1 MPRNNE
7 LKKILL
13 IGSGPIVIGQG
24 CEFDYSGVQAC
35 KALREEGY
43 QVVLVNSNPATIM
56 TDPEFADRT
65 YIEPIT
71 AEVIEAIMERE
82 KPDAILP
89 TLGGQTALNA
99 AMELNRNGALARHG
113 VKLIG
118 ANAQAI
124 AKGEDRQLFK
134 EAMLRIGLEVP
145 RSGIARSLADI
156 DRIVDEIG
164 TFPLIIRPAFTLGG
178 TGGGIAYNRE
188 ELDVIAARGLDLS
201 PVHEVLIEESLLGWK
216 EFEMEV
222 MRDRADNCVVVCS
235 IENFDPMGVH
245 TGDSI
250 TVAPAQTLTDKEYQM
265 MRDAAF
271 AVIREIGVE
280 TGGSNIQ
287 FAVNP
292 ENGRMAVIEMNPRV
306 SRSSAL
312 ASKAT
317 GFPIAKIAAKL
328 AVGYTLDEIKNDIT
342 RETPACFEPTIDYC
356 VVKVPRFTF
365 EKFPQADATLTTR
378 MKSVG
383 EAMAIGRTFKEALQ
397 KALRS
402 LEIKRFGLCGDGA
415 DRFLDLE
422 ALRLKLSTPNAER
435 VFYLAQAFQDGISID
450 EVFELTKIDRWFLQN
465 VQQIVAEAQ
474 QLGNT
479 DLQSVRPAELHC
491 TESATAD
498 RAHTAGNMPAG
509 RTGRSPLFHAFDEHA
524 EINHTRRNLPHWEQE
539 GATYFVT
546 FRLADAVPAELAR
559 QWRKELETWRKF
571 NPQPWDAKTSYEY
584 RKRFFESREQWL
596 DQGHGGCVLRNA
608 GAAEIVAE
616 GLRHFDGERYH
627 LDAFVVM
634 PNHVHTIVQPRPGY
648 SLKDILRSW
657 KSYTSRAINKS
668 LERTGSLW
676 MEESFDRIVR
686 DWDALASYR
695 DYIARNPE
703 KAGLHEGEFVLSQ
716 TERLRQKWNTDLKS
730 VRPAE
735 LHSAESATADRAHTA
750 GDMPAGRT
758 GRSPVLRAKKLGFS
772 DQQLAF
778 AMATT
783 ENGVRAQRKSAG
795 ILPTYRLVD
804 TCAAEF
810 EAYTPYY
817 YSTYGDEN
825 ERRESGKR
833 KIMILGGG
841 PNRIGQGIEFDY
853 CCVHAAFALRELGF
867 ETIMVNSNPETV
879 STDYDTSDKLYFEP
893 LTLEDVL
900 NIYDQEKPEGVFV
913 QFGGQTPLNLAD
925 GLKSAGVPILGT
937 QPESIETAEDR
948 QLFAAMLDKLGL
960 RQTPNGS
967 ATSAEEAVAIAN
979 KIGYPVLVRPSFVL
993 GGRGMELVY
1002 NETDLRRYVSAALE
1016 SERNTDLQSVRPAE
1030 LDSAEPET
1038 AYRMSAGHPGNMP
1051 VFRNVPRPILIDR
1064 FLEDAIEVDV
1074 DCISDGETTV
1084 IGAIME
1090 HIEEAGIHSGD
1101 SACVIPTFS
1110 LTQKVLDEISAAT
1123 KAMARELNVRGLM
1136 NVQFAVKGE
1145 DVYVLEVN
1153 PRASRTVPFVSKAIG
1168 VPLAKLAAKVMAGKF
1183 LRELGF
1189 AKEIVPKHFSVK
1201 EAVFPFLR
1209 YEGVD
1214 ISLGPEMKS
1223 TGEVMGMDVDLGLAY
1238 AKSQMAAPPPLP
1250 TGGNVFVSVKDSDKQ
1265 AVVPV
1270 VREFV
1275 KLGFGI
1281 IATAGTFEVLAAAR
1295 IPVTKVFKL
1304 REGRPNVLDRVK
1316 NGDINFI
1323 INTPSGKIPREDEVR
1338 IRNASLAQRI
1348 PIMTTLRAA
1357 LASANGIRSLQK
1369 RKVRVR
1375 SLQEYH
1381 AEK

>member
-7 LKKILL
+7 LNKILL

-43 QVVLVNSNPATIM
+43 EVVLVNSNPATIM

-65 YIEPIT
+65 YVEPIT
-71 AEVIEAIMERE
+71 PEVIEAIMERE

-89 TLGGQTALNA
+89 TMGGQTALNA

-145 RSGIARSLADI
+145 RSGVARSLADL
-156 DRIVDEIG
+156 DRIVAEIG

-201 PVHEVLIEESLLGWK
+201 PVHEVLIEESLVGWK

-222 MRDRADNCVVVCS
+222 MRDRMDNCVVVCS

-250 TVAPAQTLTDKEYQM
+250 TVAPTQTLTDKEYQM

-287 FAVNP
+287 FAVHP
-292 ENGRMAVIEMNPRV
+292 DNGRMVVIEMNPRV

-328 AVGYTLDEIKNDIT
+328 AVGYALDEIKNDIT

-402 LEIKRFGLCGDGA
+402 LEIKRFGLLGDGV
-415 DRFLDLE
+415 DKDIDLE
-422 ALRLKLSTPNAER
+422 ALRLKLAIPNAER
-435 VFYLAQAFQDGISID
+435 IFYIAQAFQKGASVD
-450 EVFELTKIDRWFLQN
+450 EIYELTKIDRWFLRN
-465 VQQIVAEAQ
+465 VAQIVEETRC
-474 QLGNT
+474 LKT
-479 DLQSVRPAELHC
+479 KDLLH
-491 TESATAD
+491 
-498 RAHTAGNMPAG
+498 
-509 RTGRSPLFHAFDEHA
+509 
-524 EINHTRRNLPHWEQE
+524 
-539 GATYFVT
+539 
-546 FRLADAVPAELAR
+546 
-559 QWRKELETWRKF
+559 
-571 NPQPWDAKTSYEY
+571 
-584 RKRFFESREQWL
+584 
-596 DQGHGGCVLRNA
+596 
-608 GAAEIVAE
+608 
-616 GLRHFDGERYH
+616 
-627 LDAFVVM
+627 
-634 PNHVHTIVQPRPGY
+634 
-648 SLKDILRSW
+648 
-657 KSYTSRAINKS
+657 
-668 LERTGSLW
+668 
-676 MEESFDRIVR
+676 
-686 DWDALASYR
+686 
-695 DYIARNPE
+695 
-703 KAGLHEGEFVLSQ
+703 
-716 TERLRQKWNTDLKS
+716 
-730 VRPAE
+730 
-735 LHSAESATADRAHTA
+735 
-750 GDMPAGRT
+750 
-758 GRSPVLRAKKLGFS
+758 AKKLGFS
-772 DQQLAF
+772 DQQLAV
-778 AMATT
+778 ANGTT
-783 ENGVRAQRKSAG
+783 EAEIREKRKSLTT
-795 ILPTYRLVD
+795 LPTYRLVD

-825 ERRESGKR
+825 ERRDSAKR

-913 QFGGQTPLNLAD
+913 QFGGQTPLNLAS
-925 GLKSAGVPILGT
+925 GLKAAGVPILGT

-967 ATSAEEAVAIAN
+967 AISTEEAIAIA
-979 KIGYPVLVRPSFVL
+979 KEVGYPVLVRPSFVL
-993 GGRGMELVY
+993 GGRAMELVY
-1002 NETDLRRYVSAALE
+1002 NEGDLRRYMASAIE
-1016 SERNTDLQSVRPAE
+1016 VTPDRP
-1030 LDSAEPET
+1030 
-1038 AYRMSAGHPGNMP
+1038 
-1051 VFRNVPRPILIDR
+1051 VLIDR

-1110 LTQKVLDEISAAT
+1110 LSQNVLDEISAAT
-1123 KAMARELNVRGLM
+1123 KSMARELNVRGLM
-1136 NVQFAVKGE
+1136 NVQFAVKGD

-1168 VPLAKLAAKVMAGKF
+1168 APLAKLAAKVMTGKS

-1189 AKEIVPKHFSVK
+1189 TKEIMPKHFSVK

-1209 YEGVD
+1209 YEGLD

-1223 TGEVMGMDVDLGLAY
+1223 TGEVMGMDIDLGLAY

-1250 TGGNVFVSVKDSDKQ
+1250 KTGKVFVSVKDADKE
-1265 AVVPV
+1265 AVIPV
-1270 VREFV
+1270 AREFV
-1275 KLGFGI
+1275 KLGFEI
-1281 IATAGTFEVLAAAR
+1281 ISTSGTAEALARAK
-1295 IPVTKVFKL
+1295 IKVTKVFKIH
-1304 REGRPNVLDRVK
+1304 EGRPNVLDRIK

-1323 INTPSGKIPREDEVR
+1323 INTPSGKIPREHEVV
-1338 IRNASLAQRI
+1338 IRNAALAAKI
-1348 PIMTTLRAA
+1348 PIMTTVRAA
-1357 LASANGIRSLQK
+1357 LAGANGIRSLQK

-1375 SLQEYH
+1375 SLQEYNSSVIPSR
-1381 AEK
+1381 ARDLAKTR

>member
-7 LKKILL
+7 LTKILL

-43 QVVLVNSNPATIM
+43 EVVLVNSNPATIM

-65 YIEPIT
+65 YVEPIT
-71 AEVIEAIMERE
+71 PEVIEAIMERE

-89 TLGGQTALNA
+89 TVGGQTALNA

-145 RSGIARSLADI
+145 RSGVARSLADL
-156 DRIVDEIG
+156 DRIVAEIG

-178 TGGGIAYNRE
+178 AGGGIAYNRE
-188 ELDVIAARGLDLS
+188 ELDVIAAYGLDLS
-201 PVHEVLIEESLLGWK
+201 PVHEVLIEESLVGWK

-222 MRDRADNCVVVCS
+222 MRDRMDNCVVVCS

-250 TVAPAQTLTDKEYQM
+250 TVAPVQTLTDKEYQM

-287 FAVNP
+287 FAVHP
-292 ENGRMAVIEMNPRV
+292 DTGRMVVIEMNPRV

-328 AVGYTLDEIKNDIT
+328 AVGYALDEIKNDIT

-402 LEIKRFGLCGDGA
+402 LEIKRFGLCGDGG
-415 DRFLDLE
+415 DKDVDLE
-422 ALRLKLSTPNAER
+422 TLRLKLAIPNAER
-435 VFYLAQAFQDGISID
+435 IFYIAQAFQKGVSVD
-450 EVFELTKIDRWFLQN
+450 EVFDLTKIDKWFLRN
-465 VQQIVAEAQ
+465 IADLVAE
-474 QLGNT
+474 
-479 DLQSVRPAELHC
+479 
-491 TESATAD
+491 
-498 RAHTAGNMPAG
+498 
-509 RTGRSPLFHAFDEHA
+509 TGCL
-524 EINHTRRNLPHWEQE
+524 
-539 GATYFVT
+539 
-546 FRLADAVPAELAR
+546 
-559 QWRKELETWRKF
+559 
-571 NPQPWDAKTSYEY
+571 KTKIFS
-584 RKRFFESREQWL
+584 
-596 DQGHGGCVLRNA
+596 
-608 GAAEIVAE
+608 
-616 GLRHFDGERYH
+616 
-627 LDAFVVM
+627 
-634 PNHVHTIVQPRPGY
+634 
-648 SLKDILRSW
+648 
-657 KSYTSRAINKS
+657 
-668 LERTGSLW
+668 
-676 MEESFDRIVR
+676 
-686 DWDALASYR
+686 
-695 DYIARNPE
+695 
-703 KAGLHEGEFVLSQ
+703 
-716 TERLRQKWNTDLKS
+716 
-730 VRPAE
+730 
-735 LHSAESATADRAHTA
+735 
-750 GDMPAGRT
+750 
-758 GRSPVLRAKKLGFS
+758 RAKKLGFS
-772 DQQLAF
+772 DRQLAV
-778 AMATT
+778 AR
-783 ENGVRAQRKSAG
+783 GVSEETIRSERKAQNVA
-795 ILPTYRLVD
+795 PTYRLVD

-825 ERRESGKR
+825 ERRESTKR

-913 QFGGQTPLNLAD
+913 QFGGQTPLNLAS
-925 GLKSAGVPILGT
+925 GLKAAGVPILGT

-948 QLFAAMLDKLGL
+948 QLFATMLDKLGL

-967 ATSAEEAVAIAN
+967 ATSTEGAIEIA
-979 KIGYPVLVRPSFVL
+979 KKVGYPVLVRPSFVL
-993 GGRGMELVY
+993 GGRAMELVY
-1002 NETDLRRYVSAALE
+1002 NEGDLRRYMASAIE
-1016 SERNTDLQSVRPAE
+1016 VTPGRP
-1030 LDSAEPET
+1030 
-1038 AYRMSAGHPGNMP
+1038 
-1051 VFRNVPRPILIDR
+1051 VLIDR

-1110 LTQKVLDEISAAT
+1110 LSQKVLDEISAAT
-1123 KAMARELNVRGLM
+1123 KSMARELTVRGLM
-1136 NVQFAVKGE
+1136 NVQFAVKGD

-1168 VPLAKLAAKVMAGKF
+1168 APLAKLAAKVMTGKS
-1183 LRELGF
+1183 LHELGF
-1189 AKEIVPKHFSVK
+1189 TREIVPKHFSVK

-1209 YEGVD
+1209 YEGLD

-1223 TGEVMGMDVDLGLAY
+1223 TGEVMGMDIDLGLAY

-1250 TGGNVFVSVKDSDKQ
+1250 KTGKVFVSVKDADKE
-1265 AVVPV
+1265 AVIPV
-1270 VREFV
+1270 AREFV
-1275 KLGFGI
+1275 KLGFEI
-1281 IATAGTFEVLAAAR
+1281 ISTGGTAEALAKAK
-1295 IPVTKVFKL
+1295 IKVTKVFKIH
-1304 REGRPNVLDRVK
+1304 EGRPNVLDRIK

-1323 INTPSGKIPREDEVR
+1323 INTPSGKIPREHEVV
-1338 IRNASLAQRI
+1338 IRNAALAAKI
-1348 PIMTTLRAA
+1348 PIMTTVRAA

-1369 RKVRVR
+1369 RKVQVR

-1381 AEK
+1381 CSGGL